1 MSSGGP
7 RNRDGVMTEVYATA
21 REMLADL
28 AAKRISARE
37 LLELHVARNAALHA
51 RLNALVATDLDRARD
66 KRLPALC
73 IARQE
78 LCRRRTRGPRARRR
92 RRCLGQDQ
100 CAALPWRL
108 PKLQRD
114 LRHDEQSLRR
124 DARAG
129 RIV

>member
-51 RLNALVATDLDRARD
+51 RLNAVVATDLDRARD
-66 KRLPALC
+66 
-73 IARQE
+73 
-78 LCRRRTRGPRARRR
+78 
-92 RRCLGQDQ
+92 D
-100 CAALPWRL
+100 
-108 PKLQRD
+108 
-114 LRHDEQSLRR
+114 
-124 DARAG
+124 AG
-129 RIV
+129 RIDEARAKGEMLGALAGLPMTIKDGLDVEGM